1 MVQQVPVLDV
11 NDAALRDG
19 VLCRRHVHLDE
30 VVVDVDG
37 RRVGRRRRL
46 NRRNVGRDADV
57 DTEKRRRR
65 FAVGSVFWHR
75 WVWTCET
82 SKSAIYRGRVF
93 TDFTEIPIH
102 RIPVTSKF
110 ILILIPQN

>member
-57 DTEKRRRR
+57 DSEKRRRR
-65 FAVGSVFWHR
+65 FAVGSVVWHR
-75 WVWTCET
+75 WVWTCTT
-82 SKSAIYRGRVF
+82 STSAISRGIGIIDQLEISNKLRALVR
-93 TDFTEIPIH
+93 TDSGQM
-102 RIPVTSKF
+102 V
-110 ILILIPQN
+110 